1 MGRLESGCHSGASGR
16 TFALGIEDALS
27 AAVRGDTGRAL
38 AGRSAP
44 FTIDLF
50 VLLRF
55 KGKQPPG
62 RDGLGV
68 GAFS

>member
-38 AGRSAP
+38 AGRTVPAP
-44 FTIDLF
+44 FTIDLCC
-50 VLLRF
+50 F
-55 KGKQPPG
+55 KRKTTARVMVWG
-62 RDGLGV
+62 RALYV
-68 GAFS
+68 